1 MVKFILTPIKCSPFP
16 GSDGVTR
23 QERVG
28 ISADYTVRMGVNG
41 YQFPR
46 LHISQND
53 VATTYRYN
61 LISPSGLL
69 SAAQSMTASHASYIL
84 LSLSSLGGGL
94 FTGSSAALSSSL
106 LVNLPT
112 SVALSLEPSFTGNV
126 AQTTNQ
132 TSL

>member
-53 VATTYRYN
+53 VATTY
-61 LISPSGLL
+61 
-69 SAAQSMTASHASYIL
+69 SYIL